1 MENMQLTAQE
11 VQNIINHLADM
22 PYKYAAGLMIF
33 FQSKINE
40 LQDAEKTEQGDASAD
55 NNQ

>member
-1 MENMQLTAQE
+1 MENMQLSAQE

-40 LQDAEKTEQGDASAD
+40 LQDAEKTEQSDASAD
-55 NNQ
+55 NN